1 MKDRELLEIYKQ
13 RLINLYNRDMGL
25 IWESKSDQLKKEI
38 IKEVE
43 FINGK
48 LMQVSSLLD
57 KKDSSDVPTL
67 ANRVLPVVN
76 EHLQAITTHQK
87 ILEGFLSRLSEA
99 ERSRLLVPRVDG
111 QKVPLY
117 LYDMSYRMTGQVI
130 MEAIDEIEKRINTY
144 YR

>member
-1 MKDRELLEIYKQ
+1 
-13 RLINLYNRDMGL
+13 MGL

>member
-1 MKDRELLEIYKQ
+1 
-13 RLINLYNRDMGL
+13 MGL
-25 IWESKSDQLKKEI
+25 IWESKSNQLKKEI

-76 EHLQAITTHQK
+76 EHLQAITTRQK

>member
-1 MKDRELLEIYKQ
+1 
-13 RLINLYNRDMGL
+13 MGL

-57 KKDSSDVPTL
+57 QKDSSDVPTL